1 MKIKKIITN
10 NFGLKVTALCLAFFV
25 WAMIAGK
32 ERSYSERI
40 LEVRVEYF
48 NVSQNIDVSSV
59 KPEKVR
65 LTVKGTSKE
74 LKNITPEDFKI
85 KIDLKDVTEGTRLNY
100 YTEDY
105 LQSPE
110 GIRNMDVHPRMIEIT
125 VKEFITREAA
135 VRVRYKGRL
144 KRGIRLIERR
154 VVPEKVKI
162 FGYKSQIG
170 TITTIEG
177 ADHIN
182 LSEIEGSRSFKIP
195 LKKQEEILRFE
206 GTDAV
211 DVFIVV
217 ENTNIKKNKKE
228 NEQKKSP

>member
-1 MKIKKIITN
+1 MKIKKFITN

-32 ERSYSERI
+32 ERSYSERV
-40 LEVRVEYF
+40 LEVRVEYY

-65 LTVKGTSKE
+65 LTVRGTSKE

-177 ADHIN
+177 AEQIN
-182 LSEIEGSRSFKIP
+182 LSEIEGSRSFKIS

-217 ENTNIKKNKKE
+217 ENTNIEKNKKG
-228 NEQKKSP
+228 NE

>member
-1 MKIKKIITN
+1 MKIKKFITN

-40 LEVRVEYF
+40 LEVRVEYY

-170 TITTIEG
+170 TITAIEG
-177 ADHIN
+177 AEQIN
-182 LSEIEGSRSFKIP
+182 LSDIEGSRSFKIS

-217 ENTNIKKNKKE
+217 ENTNIEKNKKG
-228 NEQKKSP
+228 NE